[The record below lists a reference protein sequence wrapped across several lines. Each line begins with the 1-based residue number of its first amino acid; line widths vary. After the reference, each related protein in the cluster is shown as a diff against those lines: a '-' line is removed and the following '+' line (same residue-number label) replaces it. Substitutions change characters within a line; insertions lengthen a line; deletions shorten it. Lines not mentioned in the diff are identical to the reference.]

1 MIKASDADALLAA
14 GHSSVLGSGGTEK
27 AELLLAF
34 RTDVN
39 FIDACGKTPLD
50 HAVASGGPEMR
61 GQALCDLSNSGK
73 LELVKELLEVEV
85 DVHFEGK
92 TEGTSGKTPFQLA
105 ATDKI
110 KALLALSDKASPEMR
125 GQALCDLSNS
135 GKL

>member
-34 RTDVN
+34 RADVN

-50 HAVASGGPEMR
+50 HAVASGGKEMRRLLKDKGALRAPFFLSDTASPEMR

-85 DVHFEGK
+85 DVNFVGN
-92 TEGTSGKTPFQLA
+92 TGKTPL
-105 ATDKI
+105 D
-110 KALLALSDKASPEMR
+110 LALCHRDVR
-125 GQALCDLSNS
+125 
-135 GKL
+135 